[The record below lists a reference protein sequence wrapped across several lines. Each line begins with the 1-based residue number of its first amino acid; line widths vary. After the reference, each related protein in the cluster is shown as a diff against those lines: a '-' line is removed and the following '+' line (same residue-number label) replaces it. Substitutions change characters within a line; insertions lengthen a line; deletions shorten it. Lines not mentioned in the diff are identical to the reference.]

1 MRRTKQFAWIVLPCR
16 HTPLMSNVLNRLFCL
31 HVIEM
36 LKSGELSI
44 PAVQPCTP
52 HVYTVLLADNSL
64 IFSHV
69 ATLICIN
76 IPSLCCGKH
85 KIGQVCVYLFWWII
99 KKLAVHWYQLQSDQ
113 LWLGNLKCLHWLCE
127 LARKRI
133 FHEGF
138 WLLLCY
144 TDAWWEYRTAS
155 KSRLNFPF

>member
-1 MRRTKQFAWIVLPCR
+1 MQFSAALCISGVLYEKDIKWSGFSMGRTKQFAWIVLPCC

-64 IFSHV
+64 IFAHV

-76 IPSLCCGKH
+76 IPSLCCCKH
-85 KIGQVCVYLFWWII
+85 KIGQVCVYLF
-99 KKLAVHWYQLQSDQ
+99 
-113 LWLGNLKCLHWLCE
+113 
-127 LARKRI
+127 
-133 FHEGF
+133 
-138 WLLLCY
+138 
-144 TDAWWEYRTAS
+144 
-155 KSRLNFPF
+155 